1 MLDILLN
8 NYLLIINILI
18 PFAIGLF
25 LFFTHRKYSLKEFV
39 IQISITTFIL
49 ILMFFIGYRVSDVY
63 TKSYKSTE
71 VQKFIFEEEWTERVT
86 YTESYSCGKS
96 TCYITKTRYDH
107 HPDRYYIVSKFSDES
122 ISEKMYLKAANKF
135 GSTKIR
141 NSQPNQSSFGNG
153 RTYAVVPTEKIVH
166 SDYDSEVN
174 YIYASKTN
182 IIKSNEFKDLEEQFK
197 AELNPYSS
205 LYSDLTQYGNTN
217 FDRLFNKH
225 LINENLANKIQAE
238 LEQLSIN
245 FPGNPMIYL
254 TSSTNRNFAYVL
266 KGYYKDAYFY
276 DAMIVVG
283 VDSTDSNKILWTEA
297 LSISDSAEFKV
308 YSTNLT
314 ESFDELIPKFSEVL
328 KTYWKKPNLEDYK
341 YMANSID
348 LPLWYEFLI
357 VILNIICS
365 ALAFRYMLKNEL

>member
-8 NYLLIINILI
+8 NYLLIINITI

-25 LFFTHRKYSLKEFV
+25 LFFTHREYSLKEFG
-39 IQISITTFIL
+39 IQISITTIIL

-86 YTESYSCGKS
+86 YTESYTCGKS
-96 TCYITKTRYDH
+96 TCYRTKTRYDH
-107 HPDRYYIVSKFSDES
+107 HPDRYYIVSKFSDKT

-141 NSQPNQSSFGNG
+141 NSHTDQSSFGNG
-153 RTYAVVPTEKIVH
+153 RTYSVAPTEKIVH

-197 AELNPYSS
+197 AEIKPYSS
-205 LYSDLTQYGNTN
+205 LYSDLTQYGNIN

-283 VDSTDSNKILWTEA
+283 TDGSKILWTEA

-328 KTYWKKPNLEDYK
+328 KTHWKKPNLEDYK
-341 YMANSID
+341 YLANSID

>member
-18 PFAIGLF
+18 PFAVGLF
-25 LFFTHRKYSLKEFV
+25 LFFTHREYSLKEFG
-39 IQISITTFIL
+39 IQISITTIIL

-63 TKSYKSTE
+63 TKSYKSTD
-71 VQKFIFEEEWTERVT
+71 VHKFIFEEEWTERVT
-86 YTESYSCGKS
+86 YTESYTCGKS
-96 TCYITKTRYDH
+96 TCYRTKTRYDH
-107 HPDRYYIVSKFSDES
+107 HPDRYYIVSDFADES

-141 NSQPNQSSFGNG
+141 NSHSGQSSFGNG
-153 RTYAVVPTEKIVH
+153 RTYSVLPTEKIVH

-182 IIKSNEFKDLEEQFK
+182 IIKSNEYKELEEQFK
-197 AELNPYSS
+197 TELKPYSS

-217 FDRLFNKH
+217 FDRLINKH

-254 TSSTNRNFAYVL
+254 TSSSNRNFAYVL
-266 KGYYKDAYFY
+266 KGHYKDANFN

-283 VDSTDSNKILWTEA
+283 VDSTNSKILWTEA
-297 LSISDSAEFKV
+297 LSISESAEFKV

-314 ESFDELIPKFSEVL
+314 ESFDDLMPKFSEVL
-328 KTYWKKPNLEDYK
+328 KTHWKKPNLEDYK
-341 YMANSID
+341 YLANSID

-365 ALAFRYMLKNEL
+365 ALAFRYMLKHEL

>member
-8 NYLLIINILI
+8 NYLLIIIILI

-25 LFFTHRKYSLKEFV
+25 LFFTHREYSLKEFG
-39 IQISITTFIL
+39 IQISITTFVL
-49 ILMFFIGYRVSDVY
+49 VLMFFVGYRVSDVY

-86 YTESYSCGKS
+86 YSESYPCGKS
-96 TCYITKTRYDH
+96 TCYRTKTRYNH
-107 HPDRYYIVSKFSDES
+107 HPDRYYIVSDYTDTT

-135 GSTKIR
+135 GSTKIK
-141 NSQPNQSSFGNG
+141 NSHTDQSSFGDG

-182 IIKSNEFKDLEEQFK
+182 IIKSSEFKDLEEQFK
-197 AELNPYSS
+197 AELKPYSS
-205 LYSDLTQYGNTN
+205 LYKDNTQYGNTN
-217 FDRLFNKH
+217 FDRLINKH
-225 LINENLANKIQAE
+225 LINENLAKKIQTE
-238 LEQLSIN
+238 LEQISIN

-266 KGYYKDAYFY
+266 KGYYKDANFN
-276 DAMIVVG
+276 DAMLVVG
-283 VDSTDSNKILWTEA
+283 TDGSKILWTEPV
-297 LSISDSAEFKV
+297 SISSSAEFKV

-314 ESFDELIPKFSEVL
+314 ESFDDLIPKFSEVL
-328 KTYWKKPNLEDYK
+328 KTHWKKPNLDEYK
-341 YMANSID
+341 YLANAID

-365 ALAFRYMLKNEL
+365 FIAFRYMLKT